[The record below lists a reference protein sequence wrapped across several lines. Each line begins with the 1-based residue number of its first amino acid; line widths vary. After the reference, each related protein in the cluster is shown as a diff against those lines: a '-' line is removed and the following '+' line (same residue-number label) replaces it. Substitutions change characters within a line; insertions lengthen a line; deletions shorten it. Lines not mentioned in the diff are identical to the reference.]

1 MLFRTASSIIIAA
14 GLLCAALSPAGLRA
28 EERTA
33 NPMVIVKTTLG
44 DFTIELYPDKAPIT
58 VENFINYVDKKFYD
72 GTIFHRVIPNFMI
85 QGGGFLPDMIQKD
98 PGAPIKNEA
107 ANGLK
112 NEKYTIAMARTNV
125 IDSATCQFFINVADN
140 PRLDHK
146 DKTQRGFGYAAFGK
160 VIEGTA
166 IVEAIKGARTTTKGM
181 HENVPVKP
189 VIINSI
195 RVIEPEEE

>member
-14 GLLCAALSPAGLRA
+14 ALLCAALSPAGLRA

-58 VENFINYVDKKFYD
+58 IENFINYVDKKFYD

-85 QGGGFLPDMIQKD
+85 QGGGFLPDMTQKD

-140 PRLDHK
+140 PGLDHK
-146 DKTQRGFGYAAFGK
+146 DKTQRGFGYAVFGK

-189 VIINSI
+189 VIIYSI